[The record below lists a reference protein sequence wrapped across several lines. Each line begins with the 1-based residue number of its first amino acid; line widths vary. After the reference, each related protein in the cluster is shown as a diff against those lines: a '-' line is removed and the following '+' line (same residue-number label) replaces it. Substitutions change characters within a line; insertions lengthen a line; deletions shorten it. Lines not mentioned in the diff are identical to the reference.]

1 MTMHPTVGRDVLR
14 FETSD
19 HPVKFFYSGKKEFAE
34 KAMEVL
40 ENAEKPLNVNE
51 IRHLAGIKSWV
62 ATKSIVM
69 DLVLSG
75 RVEVFKSGRHFL
87 FRLKK

>member
-1 MTMHPTVGRDVLR
+1 MQPKVGHDVLS

-19 HPVKFFYSGKKEFAE
+19 QPVKFFYSGRKEFLE
-34 KAMEVL
+34 KVMRILQE
-40 ENAEKPLNVNE
+40 AEKPLNVNE

-62 ATKSIVM
+62 ATKSAVM

-75 RVEVFKSGRHFL
+75 RVDAFKSGRHFL
-87 FRLKK
+87 FKFKK